1 MEEVYITY
9 GNQPDDMVPRL
20 LEASSALKGIKP
32 DDRVFIKP
40 NLVASRKNW
49 AGVDTDPRVVEALI
63 KALAEKGVHRI
74 TVGDGSGMG
83 QSASRAFEYCGYTDM
98 AKKYG
103 CQLLDV
109 EKDDFVRL
117 PVTAAGPF
125 RELEISRAI
134 VESDVFIN
142 VPILKAHS
150 QTLVTCSMKNLKGAM
165 PRHMKTRFHSVDL
178 HRAIAQLN
186 SVLKPDLILVDG
198 LQGDLTSE
206 LGRDPVVMDRMLLGT
221 NPVAVDSVVAE
232 ILGYAPRDIQHIADA
247 ADAGLGD
254 CALEKIRVRRLN
266 KPSKE
271 KHFAPPLHYS
281 ERFPCKVITD
291 GACCTCTGNLVFALE
306 RLNRQGLLSE
316 RVRILTGQQ
325 AKLPDATDVFTVAV
339 GSCVSKEAGADCRID
354 ACPPGTGLIYQTIAK
369 ALKGI

>member
-9 GNQPDDMVPRL
+9 GNQPDDMVFRL
-20 LEASSALKGIKP
+20 LEASSALAGLKQG
-32 DDRVFIKP
+32 DRVFIKP

-63 KALAEKGVHRI
+63 KALVEKGVHRI

-83 QSASRAFEYCGYTDM
+83 QSASRAFEYCGYTGM
-98 AKKYG
+98 AKRYG
-103 CQLLDV
+103 FQLLDI
-109 EKDDFVRL
+109 ERDDFVRL

-247 ADAGLGD
+247 ADAGLGTCD
-254 CALEKIRVRRLN
+254 LEKIRVRRLN
-266 KPSKE
+266 KPSEE
-271 KHFAPPLHYS
+271 KRFAPPPHYS
-281 ERFPCKVITD
+281 ERFPCTVIAD

-306 RLNRQGLLSE
+306 RLHRQGLLSK